1 MSKIYLRL
9 KRDIS
14 LLVPDGNWSL
24 HTGDMKTQT
33 DNSVKDQNATCDN
46 NMLADG
52 LSSDNPFRKIIHW

>member
-46 NMLADG
+46 
-52 LSSDNPFRKIIHW
+52 IC